1 MNRIYI
7 SHQEKFKKVINFLII
22 FGAIVS
28 LRYFYV
34 QVLNANQYSSIIDQ
48 KTTYVK
54 NIIGNRGN
62 IFDRNGV
69 LLATDITKIDLW
81 VNTKE
86 NYDID
91 SIVDFFY
98 ENFNL
103 DKVETKTLLMSK
115 KVNYL
120 PIKKNI
126 IVSDLNRIKKAVI
139 PIKGLKIDIYNQR
152 FYPYGEVCSQLIG
165 YVDHIGEG
173 KGGIELE
180 FNEIL
185 KGKVKKEKLNKTID
199 SKSENKNKEE
209 YNYTLNGSDIYLT
222 IDIDLQKILYEEILQ
237 GQINSSAKS
246 ANGVILNSFNGE
258 VLAIAGTPSFDPN
271 NYKNYS
277 LDKRKNNVIS
287 HQYEPGSTI
296 KVIPILNTIEKT
308 NFDNLVYIDCEN
320 GEYKIPGTDRSIHD
334 HKPHEGLS
342 ISEILIHS
350 SNIGI
355 AKIAN
360 TLGAKET
367 YKSLRK
373 FGIGSKTGI
382 NLPGEERGS
391 LRELNLWSKLSHL
404 MVSIG
409 QEFSLTNIQLSMIY
423 ASIANGG
430 YLLKPQIIK
439 KIKSLDAEDYTQIQ
453 LIRKVMS
460 QDESSRI
467 IKILEKAVTEGTG
480 TNAIIEEYAI
490 AGKTGTAEKFI
501 NGSYSK
507 EEFVSSFASIFPA
520 SNPIYT
526 CIISVDSPA
535 YNKHWGNITA
545 APIAKEVFLRIM
557 NNNFLY
563 KFNSKLT

>member
-22 FGAIVS
+22 FGVIVS

-246 ANGVILNSFNGE
+246 ANGVILNSYNGE

>member
-22 FGAIVS
+22 FGVIVS